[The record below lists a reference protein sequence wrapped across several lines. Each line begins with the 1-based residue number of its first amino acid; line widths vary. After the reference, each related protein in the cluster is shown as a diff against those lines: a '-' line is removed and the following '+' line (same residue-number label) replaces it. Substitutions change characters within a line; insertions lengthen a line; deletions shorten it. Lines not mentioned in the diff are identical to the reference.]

1 MSDFYRYHL
10 FFCTHERKNKAHC
23 QEHDASSLRNYA
35 KQRVKD
41 LKLKKVRINN
51 SGCLNRCALG
61 PMLVIY
67 PEGVWYQYHNIK
79 DIDEIIQY
87 YIDNQIDSL
96 VTVRKEQ
103 FQAFCDGK
111 SINFDIDEQLPRTQD
126 ISPILICAWPVCI
139 WKRETFM
146 KSFEDKGHAVFSG
159 NLGFYPVSFL
169 KSIKIYYFNATIL
182 FSDCEYN

>member
-67 PEGVWYQYHNIK
+67 PEGVWYQYHNTK
-79 DIDEIIQY
+79 DIDEIIQEHL
-87 YIDNQIDSL
+87 IEGR
-96 VTVRKEQ
+96 TVER
-103 FQAFCDGK
+103 
-111 SINFDIDEQLPRTQD
+111 
-126 ISPILICAWPVCI
+126 
-139 WKRETFM
+139 
-146 KSFEDKGHAVFSG
+146 
-159 NLGFYPVSFL
+159 L
-169 KSIKIYYFNATIL
+169 KK
-182 FSDCEYN
+182 